1 MAKTLKI
8 LITGAAGFIGFHT
21 ALALKDHSVIGYDN
35 FDPYYSVD
43 LKKARTAI
51 LKEAGISVITGD
63 LNDRKRLFDLMEQER
78 FTHII
83 HLAAQAGVRHSL
95 KVPEDYVRA
104 NIDGFLSI
112 LELARSYPETK
123 VVYASSSSVYGLNTK
138 MPYSVADPTDH
149 QASFY
154 GVTKKTNELMAA
166 SYHHLFDLDLVGLRF
181 FTVYGPWGRPDMA
194 YYTFSKAIVEGRP
207 IDLYNYGN
215 CKRDFTYVD
224 DIVEGIKGA
233 LNLSRGN
240 TIFNL
245 GNNQPVTLLHF
256 VETLETLLGKKTE
269 KILLPLNPGDV
280 PATWADISL
289 SQEKLHFH
297 PKTSL
302 QEGLSHFVDW
312 FKKHPY

>member
-21 ALALKDHSVIGYDN
+21 ALALKEHFVIGYDN
-35 FDPYYSVD
+35 YDPYYTVD

-51 LKEAGISVITGD
+51 LKEAGISVISGD
-63 LNDRKRLFDLMEQER
+63 LNDRKRLFELMEAHQ

-95 KVPEDYVRA
+95 KAPEDYVRA

-112 LELARSYPETK
+112 MELGRAYPDVK
-123 VVYASSSSVYGLNTK
+123 IVYASSSSVYGLNTK
-138 MPYSVADPTDH
+138 MPYSLEDPTDH

-194 YYTFSKAIVEGRP
+194 YYTFTKAIDEGRP

-233 LNLSRGN
+233 LNLNRGN
-240 TIFNL
+240 YLFNL

-256 VETLETLLGKKTE
+256 VETLEALLGKKTE
-269 KILLPLNPGDV
+269 KRLLPLNPGDV
-280 PATWADISL
+280 VATWADISL
-289 SQEKLHFH
+289 SQQKLHYH

-302 QEGLSHFVDW
+302 REGLSHFVDW